1 MAPHDP
7 LAVSHINNLQLAE
20 EEEQK
25 GNIDNAIQYYESA
38 IKDERADELPYNRLM
53 ILYRKEKRYK
63 DELRVINKG
72 IKVFT
77 DFYKK
82 ATANRRAGKK
92 LSALS
97 EAFMMSAGLKDKK
110 GELLYQPEPIGR
122 WTKRREMLEK
132 KAQGPRNK
140 ARPTRS
146 SGRAQAKVQGSRL
159 KKEPGSRGQG
169 NSRNKASR
177 TKTVAKSNRKAKRGS
192 K

>member
-7 LAVSHINNLQLAE
+7 LAVSHINNLQLGE

-25 GNIDNAIQYYESA
+25 GNIDKAIQYYEAA
-38 IKDERADELPYNRLM
+38 IKDEKADELPYNRLM

-82 ATANRRAGKK
+82 STANRGAGKK

-97 EAFMMSAGLKDKK
+97 DAFMMSAGLKDKK
-110 GELLYQPEPIGR
+110 GELLYQPEPIGK
-122 WTKRREMLEK
+122 WTKRREIVES
-132 KAQGPRNK
+132 KAEGTRNK
-140 ARPTRS
+140 
-146 SGRAQAKVQGSRL
+146 AQAKVQGSRL
-159 KKEPGSRGQG
+159 KKETGPKSPG
-169 NSRNKASR
+169 NSRKRSSGA
-177 TKTVAKSNRKAKRGS
+177 KTVSKSKRKTKRGG